1 MLQMFTYVYMILQY
15 FTCMQMFSHA
25 QRGGVGGCNNVPDD
39 LKTVAHKRQVF
50 VRCNRWG
57 RNNWRHLTR
66 CWFVITCTLEM
77 LADIHR
83 WVIYIYIYIY
93 VYILY
98 IYIYIHID
106 ILYYIYIYI
115 QNDANIQTYIS
126 HMYNTCESNICLW
139 HPPGGRITAELQPS
153 LGDTV
158 QTFCND
164 CNDQCTQG
172 RRAEGALVQR

>member
-77 LADIHR
+77 LMFTEGCLKGSRRH
-83 WVIYIYIYIY
+83 VNSKPMLY
-93 VYILY
+93 VRLWQIRF
-98 IYIYIHID
+98 
-106 ILYYIYIYI
+106 
-115 QNDANIQTYIS
+115 QNQNKY
-126 HMYNTCESNICLW
+126 
-139 HPPGGRITAELQPS
+139 
-153 LGDTV
+153 V
-158 QTFCND
+158 QKSGQDFKTKNGSCRKRTEE
-164 CNDQCTQG
+164 QK
-172 RRAEGALVQR
+172 